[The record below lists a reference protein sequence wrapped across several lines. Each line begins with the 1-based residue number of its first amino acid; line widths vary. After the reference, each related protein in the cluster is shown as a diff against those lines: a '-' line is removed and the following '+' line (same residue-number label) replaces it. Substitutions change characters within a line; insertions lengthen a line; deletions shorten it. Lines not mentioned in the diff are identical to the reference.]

1 METGAAK
8 MTDRQ
13 DEPMYHCPVCGAELI
28 DDETVYLD
36 EFGRVLGCEW
46 CVKAVRV
53 WQIEKE

>member
-1 METGAAK
+1 

-28 DDETVYLD
+28 DDEKVYLD

-46 CVKAVRV
+46 CIKAVKV